1 MANAATRRDYHLVNG
16 GLDDTGELFDVD
28 SLGEKPIEE
37 KAQPLYQIYE
47 GSKVVVSKQVG
58 KYWKNR
64 YDASLKAYEEIR
76 LAWEEV
82 YRYYNHSQ
90 NKTSQ
95 NPRGVFKRGDS
106 SENIIYSNLNIMLP
120 AVYSRDPDVSVTTND
135 KEDEDF
141 TNCLQAVLNAIFKRR
156 NLLYAKPK
164 IKKAA
169 GMALLTNFGILKL
182 DWTKK
187 DDSLEFAQEEM
198 LRITNELKQAK
209 DQGAVED
216 LYGQLEALEANMEVM
231 KKSGPSLANVLAH
244 NLVIDPYAELPDGT
258 DASWMCETVF
268 YPTAGLVQRFTKKD
282 EEDDDDP
289 DEVSDSRNVPRSLI
303 YKSTHKAVFAEG
315 AVGGTRDDG
324 LGLVLQALDSPV
336 NQPISFEEEGRRA
349 YIGQH
354 FTECKLLWDK
364 NLKRVY
370 LFHRDDWT
378 WPLWVWD
385 DPLQISRF
393 FPYFVFSFTMN
404 TGGTVG
410 VGECSYYLDQQD
422 EINDINRQMAKIRRS
437 VFDFFYYNSSKIK
450 AQDAEAF
457 IDAIRGNGAQG
468 KNILGVEA
476 GEDGKIQDCIQ
487 AFAPPSLQFEQLF
500 DKKSIIDSIN
510 RISNTSDALRGV
522 QFKTNTNVASVQ
534 SYQESMRLSVG
545 AKVDVIED
553 TVADMALALAEC
565 AVQNYDMEDVTSL
578 VGQEHAQTWEQMSVD
593 QFTAKYSVN
602 IVSGSMEKPNSVF
615 RKKEAIEVAQAVGQF
630 ARAAPGAVSKIMLR
644 VLEQAFTEVVIKKE
658 DWEALDQ
665 EIQATMMKGQVQPGQ
680 PGQPQSGGG
689 AQPGAP
695 AQPEMDKQKIIDA
708 AQKLPDDKKAQVMQM
723 SNSGAQP
730 QDIIKFIQ
738 EQTGAA

>member
-1 MANAATRRDYHLVNG
+1 MAGEQAVRDDYHLVNN
-16 GLDDTGELFDVD
+16 GELFDVD
-28 SLGEKPIEE
+28 EHLGEKPVAEE
-37 KAQPLYQIYE
+37 VQPLYQIYE

-90 NKTSQ
+90 GKSLQ
-95 NPRGVFKRGDS
+95 NPRGLFHRGDS
-106 SENIIYSNLNIMLP
+106 TENIVYSNLNIMLP

-135 KEDEDF
+135 KDDEEF
-141 TNCLQAVLNAIFKRR
+141 VNCLQAVLNAIFKRK
-156 NLLYAKPK
+156 NLLNAKPK

-169 GMALLTNFGILKL
+169 GNALLTNFGILKL

-187 DDSLEFAQEEM
+187 DDSLEYAQQEMMRISDSFAHAKNQTEVEE
-198 LRITNELKQAK
+198 
-209 DQGAVED
+209 
-216 LYGQLEALEANMEVM
+216 LYGQLSALEANMEVL
-231 KKSGPSLANVLAH
+231 KKSGPSLANVLSH
-244 NLVIDPYAELPDGT
+244 NLTIDPYAELPDGT
-258 DASWMCETVF
+258 DASWMCETCF
-268 YPTAGLVQRFTKKD
+268 FPTAGLIQRFTVKD
-282 EEDDDDP
+282 EGD
-289 DEVSDSRNVPRSLI
+289 SDARNAPRNLL
-303 YKSTHKAVFAEG
+303 YKSTHKAVFADG
-315 AVGGTRDDG
+315 TAGGQRDDG
-324 LGLVLQALDSPV
+324 LGLVLASIDSNA

-349 YIGQH
+349 YIGQY

-364 NLKRVY
+364 NMRRVY

-385 DPLQISRF
+385 DPLGISRF

-410 VGECSYYLDQQD
+410 VGEVSYYLDQQD
-422 EINDINRQMAKIRRS
+422 EVNDINRQLALIRRS
-437 VFDFFYYNSSKIK
+437 VFDHFYYNSDTITPSE
-450 AQDAEAF
+450 AEAF
-457 IDAIRGNGAQG
+457 VASLKGRGTTGG
-468 KNILGVEA
+468 KKILGVKA

-487 AFAPPSLQFEQLF
+487 AFAPPSLQYFEQLF
-500 DKKSIIDSIN
+500 DKKPIIDAIN

-553 TVADMALALAEC
+553 IVADMALALAEC
-565 AVQNYDMEDVTSL
+565 AIQNYETEDVINL
-578 VGQEHAQTWEQMSVD
+578 VGKEMGQTWTPMSVD
-593 QFTAKYSVN
+593 EFTAKYSVN

-644 VLEQAFTEVVIKKE
+644 ILEQAFTDVVIKKE

-665 EIQATMMKGQVQPGQ
+665 EIQATMMKGMAQPGAQ
-680 PGQPQSGGG
+680 PGQPQPGGEGGEGGG
-689 AQPGAP
+689 EQVDQQEMMAKANSLP
-695 AQPEMDKQKIIDA
+695 PE
-708 AQKLPDDKKAQVMQM
+708 DKKKIMQM
-723 SNSGAQP
+723 SSSGATP
-730 QDIIKFIQ
+730 QNIIEFIQ
-738 EQTGAA
+738 QRTGAQ